1 MKRVSLFLLIVIST
15 LNIFAANNQ
24 KQYKKLIEAYDVA
37 DEVKGIETN
46 SPAEFWSVMLKNNE
60 PYLKFAEDIKKGK
73 GAEKEALEYTAQL
86 PHLSHDNENIISRRQ
101 NFCDSLLSNT
111 GIAGL
116 NLNCSL
122 YLINSNEINA
132 YTALTD
138 DGFAICLTTG
148 LLNREGMTN
157 DILTGY
163 IANGFVHG
171 ALNHHTRV
179 FYDFARQR
187 RKNAIYGGFTVG
199 FAGIPINVGAML
211 TKPAKLP
218 SENDHDDSEDIIE
231 STRTYCFDY
240 TQAQIFEADLIAYR
254 FLDNLGRGDDYIDG
268 LRILG
273 KEYDDL
279 YADFDNRPT
288 VESRIE
294 FLEFVRYNPQLGN
307 TKNAGL
313 RIKRLQKA
321 RKNKK

>member
-1 MKRVSLFLLIVIST
+1 MKRSSLFLLIIISS

-101 NFCDSLLSNT
+101 SFCDSLLSNT

-148 LLNREGMTN
+148 LLNREGMTD

-163 IANGFVHG
+163 VANSFVHG

-179 FYDFARQR
+179 FYDYARQR
-187 RKNAIYGGFTVG
+187 RKNAIYGGLAFGVAG
-199 FAGIPINVGAML
+199 FSIGIGRLL
-211 TKPAKLP
+211 TPPPTPPAD
-218 SENDHDDSEDIIE
+218 NDYDGSEDIIE

-254 FLDNLGRGDDYIDG
+254 FLENLGRGDDYIDG

-279 YADFDNRPT
+279 YAVFDNRPT

-294 FLEFVRYNPQLGN
+294 FLEFVRDNPQLGN